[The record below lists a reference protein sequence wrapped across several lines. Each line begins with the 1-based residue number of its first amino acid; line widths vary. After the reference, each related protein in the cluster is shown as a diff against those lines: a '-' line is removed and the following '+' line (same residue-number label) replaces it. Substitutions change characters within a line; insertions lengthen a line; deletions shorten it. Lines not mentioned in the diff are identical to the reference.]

1 MMKLIIVIG
10 TVLLC
15 WIPSTSDAVI
25 KRVTANVNKTL
36 VADDDR
42 FGGCMVKTQVDF
54 QQQGLNCPPK
64 WVTFSCTGDFTS
76 KDVAYRMFDSAL
88 LAFALGNLVFMQV
101 DDSKKHNGR
110 CYVGRIDVLQ

>member
-1 MMKLIIVIG
+1 MMRLIIVLG

-15 WIPSTSDAVI
+15 WIPSTSDAVV
-25 KRVTANVNKTL
+25 KRVTANVEKTL
-36 VADDDR
+36 VTGDGR
-42 FGGCMVKTQVDF
+42 FGGCMIRTQVDF
-54 QQQGLNCPPK
+54 EQKGLNCK
-64 WVTFSCTGDFTS
+64 TRWVTFSCTGNFTS

-110 CYVGRIDVLQ
+110 CYVGRIDILQ